1 MRTLYVWHPDMG
13 PSLRSGITVCLALA
27 LAQVLTVTCQEDTK
41 KGE

>member
-27 LAQVLTVTCQEDTK
+27 LGSGAHCDLPGRYQER
-41 KGE
+41 